1 MIQKHCFWKPFF
13 YLCKKSKATFMLPL
27 NIQNETSRLRAVV
40 LGTAVN
46 NGPTPTAEEA
56 YDPKSL
62 EHILAGTYPVEADM
76 INEMEAFNQVFKK
89 YDVEVF
95 RPDVIPNY
103 NQIFSRDIGFVIDDV
118 FIKANILPD
127 REKELDAIQYV
138 IDHIDPKKVVRPPEE
153 VHIEGGDVMLWNDM
167 NQTTNSI
174 LMIRPVA
181 FRMNEQTAVNNYY
194 QKVLE
199 NTTPSTV
206 NAKAQNEFDAFV
218 EKLRKVGVNV
228 IVVEDTLDPDTPDS
242 IFPNNWISFHE
253 NGDVTLYPMF
263 AENRRAERRE
273 DILDILED
281 KGFAIHEIMDYT
293 SAEEDGFF
301 LEGTGS
307 IVLDRDNGK
316 AYCALSPR
324 ADEELFIEFC
334 EDFDLAPVIF
344 EAYQTVN
351 GERKHMYHTNVMMC
365 IAETFAVV
373 CADCIDDKQERKMV
387 LDNLKADGKDIILV
401 TEDQVNNFA
410 GNMLQVKGKDDKR
423 YLVMS
428 NSAYQS
434 LTKAQIHKIEEHCE
448 ILHANLDTIEACG
461 GGSARCMMAEVF
473 LPVFMIYS

>member
-1 MIQKHCFWKPFF
+1 
-13 YLCKKSKATFMLPL
+13 
-27 NIQNETSRLRAVV
+27 
-40 LGTAVN
+40 
-46 NGPTPTAEEA
+46 
-56 YDPKSL
+56 
-62 EHILAGTYPVEADM
+62 
-76 INEMEAFNQVFKK
+76 
-89 YDVEVF
+89 
-95 RPDVIPNY
+95 
-103 NQIFSRDIGFVIDDV
+103 
-118 FIKANILPD
+118 
-127 REKELDAIQYV
+127 
-138 IDHIDPKKVVRPPEE
+138 
-153 VHIEGGDVMLWNDM
+153 M

-273 DILDILED
+273 DILDILEE
-281 KGFAIHEIMDYT
+281 KGFTINEIMDYT

-434 LTKAQIHKIEEHCE
+434 LTKAQIHKIEQHCE

-473 LPVFMIYS
+473 LPLQ